1 MRIIHLS
8 DLHLGKR
15 ISDYPMDRDQEYILK
30 EILEIIKDEKADAV
44 VIAGDIYDKGIPPEK
59 AVAIFDKF
67 LTQLMKRNVP
77 TLVIT
82 GNHDSAERVSFGNK
96 IMEASNIYLSS
107 VYDGNVKVV
116 KLEDKYGPINFYL
129 LPFIKPID
137 VKTFYKDEEINDY
150 TDAMRVAISHM
161 DINTME
167 RNVLVCH
174 QFVTGAKV
182 GGSEEAITVGTLDN
196 IDASVFDDFDYVALG
211 HIHGPQ
217 NVGGDP
223 RICYCGTPL
232 KYSFSETKH
241 KKGVKIVDFF
251 EKGKTEHKYVPLIP
265 LHDMREIKGTFAELI
280 DEKNWKGTNIDDYV
294 HITLTDEEDI
304 INGQPRLQSI
314 YKNLMKFDYDNT
326 RTRNENSLEDYQS
339 SIGMNPKELVA
350 NFFKYRNDRDMNE
363 EEKQYMDSIID
374 DIWEG
379 K

>member
-161 DINTME
+161 DINTKE

-280 DEKNWKGTNIDDYV
+280 DV
-294 HITLTDEEDI
+294 
-304 INGQPRLQSI
+304 
-314 YKNLMKFDYDNT
+314 
-326 RTRNENSLEDYQS
+326 
-339 SIGMNPKELVA
+339 
-350 NFFKYRNDRDMNE
+350 
-363 EEKQYMDSIID
+363 
-374 DIWEG
+374 
-379 K
+379 